1 MKKTINTTI
10 YPEVYTLAESLA
22 ILDKYKDD
30 LTEEQFNNIKS
41 VISSF
46 AIESMYLNEKDILDG
61 IKIQKGEATAD
72 ELITQYKKE
81 WGKLYRCLK

>member
-30 LTEEQFNNIKS
+30 LTQEQFNNIKS

-72 ELITQYKKE
+72 ELIANQKRN
-81 WGKLYRCLK
+81 WGIL

>member
-1 MKKTINTTI
+1 MRKTIDTTT

-72 ELITQYKKE
+72 ELIANQKRN
-81 WGKLYRCLK
+81 WGIL

>member
-1 MKKTINTTI
+1 MKKTINTRI

-22 ILDKYKDD
+22 ILDKYKSD

-81 WGKLYRCLK
+81 WGII

>member
-1 MKKTINTTI
+1 MKKTINTTT

-22 ILDKYKDD
+22 ILDKYKSD

-72 ELITQYKKE
+72 ELIINQKRT
-81 WGKLYRCLK
+81 WSIL

>member
-1 MKKTINTTI
+1 MKKTINTTT
-10 YPEVYTLAESLA
+10 YSEVYTLVESLA

-30 LTEEQFNNIKS
+30 LTQEQFNNIKS

-46 AIESMYLNEKDILDG
+46 AIENMYLNEKDILDG

-72 ELITQYKKE
+72 ELIANQKRN
-81 WGKLYRCLK
+81 WGIL

>member
-1 MKKTINTTI
+1 MKKTINTTT

-30 LTEEQFNNIKS
+30 LTQEQFNNIKS

-72 ELITQYKKE
+72 ELIANQKRN
-81 WGKLYRCLK
+81 WGIL

>member
-1 MKKTINTTI
+1 MTKKVDATI
-10 YPEVYTLAESLA
+10 YPEGYSLAESLA
-22 ILDKYKDD
+22 ILDKYKSD

-72 ELITQYKKE
+72 ELIINQKRT
-81 WGKLYRCLK
+81 WSIL

>member
-1 MKKTINTTI
+1 MKKTINTTT
-10 YPEVYTLAESLA
+10 YPEVYTLVESLA

-72 ELITQYKKE
+72 ELIANQKRN
-81 WGKLYRCLK
+81 WGIL

>member
-1 MKKTINTTI
+1 MKKIINTTI
-10 YPEVYTLAESLA
+10 YPEVYTLAERLA

-30 LTEEQFNNIKS
+30 LTEEQYKQNKS

-46 AIESMYLNEKDILDG
+46 AIESMYLNEKNILNL
-61 IKIQKGEATAD
+61 IQIDNGVNPN

-81 WGKLYRCLK
+81 WGII

>member
-1 MKKTINTTI
+1 MKKTINTST

-61 IKIQKGEATAD
+61 IKIQKGEVTAD
-72 ELITQYKKE
+72 ELIANQKRN
-81 WGKLYRCLK
+81 WGIL

>member
-1 MKKTINTTI
+1 MKKTINTTT

-72 ELITQYKKE
+72 ELIANQKIN
-81 WGKLYRCLK
+81 WGIL

>member
-30 LTEEQFNNIKS
+30 LTEEQYKQNKS

-46 AIESMYLNEKDILDG
+46 AIESMYLNEKNILNL
-61 IKIQKGEATAD
+61 IQIDNGVNPN

-81 WGKLYRCLK
+81 WGII

>member
-1 MKKTINTTI
+1 MKKIINTTI

-30 LTEEQFNNIKS
+30 LTEEQYKQNKS

-46 AIESMYLNEKDILDG
+46 AIESMYLNEKNILNL
-61 IKIQKGEATAD
+61 IQIDNGVNPN

-81 WGKLYRCLK
+81 WGII

>member
-1 MKKTINTTI
+1 MKKTINTTT
-10 YPEVYTLAESLA
+10 YPEVYTLVESLA

-30 LTEEQFNNIKS
+30 LTQEQFNNIKS

-72 ELITQYKKE
+72 ELIANQKRN
-81 WGKLYRCLK
+81 WGIL

>member
-1 MKKTINTTI
+1 MTKKVDATI
-10 YPEVYTLAESLA
+10 YPEVYSLAESLA
-22 ILDKYKDD
+22 ILDKYKSD

-72 ELITQYKKE
+72 ELIINQKRT
-81 WGKLYRCLK
+81 WSIL

>member
-1 MKKTINTTI
+1 MKKTINTTT

-46 AIESMYLNEKDILDG
+46 AIEGMYLNEKDILDG

-72 ELITQYKKE
+72 ELIANQKRN
-81 WGKLYRCLK
+81 WGIL

>member
-1 MKKTINTTI
+1 MKKTINTTT
-10 YPEVYTLAESLA
+10 YPEVYTLVESLA
-22 ILDKYKDD
+22 ILDKYKDN

-72 ELITQYKKE
+72 ELIANQKRN
-81 WGKLYRCLK
+81 WGIL

>member
-1 MKKTINTTI
+1 MKKTINTTT

-22 ILDKYKDD
+22 ILDKYKSD
-30 LTEEQFNNIKS
+30 LTDEQFNNIKS

-72 ELITQYKKE
+72 ELIANQKRN
-81 WGKLYRCLK
+81 WGIL

>member
-10 YPEVYTLAESLA
+10 YPEVYSLAESLA
-22 ILDKYKDD
+22 ILDKYKSD

-72 ELITQYKKE
+72 ELIANQKRN
-81 WGKLYRCLK
+81 WGIL

>member
-1 MKKTINTTI
+1 MKKTINTTT

-30 LTEEQFNNIKS
+30 LTEEQYKQNKS

-46 AIESMYLNEKDILDG
+46 AIENMYLNEKNILNL
-61 IKIQKGEATAD
+61 IQIDNGVNPN

-81 WGKLYRCLK
+81 WGII

>member
-1 MKKTINTTI
+1 MKKTINTTT

-46 AIESMYLNEKDILDG
+46 AIENMYLNEKDILDG

-72 ELITQYKKE
+72 ELIANQKRN
-81 WGKLYRCLK
+81 WGIL

>member
-1 MKKTINTTI
+1 MKKTINTTT

-30 LTEEQFNNIKS
+30 LTEEQYKQNKS

-46 AIESMYLNEKDILDG
+46 AIENMYLNEKDILDG
-61 IKIQKGEATAD
+61 IKILKGEATAD
-72 ELITQYKKE
+72 ELIANQKRN
-81 WGKLYRCLK
+81 WGIL

>member
-1 MKKTINTTI
+1 MKKTINTTT

-46 AIESMYLNEKDILDG
+46 AIESMYLNEKNILDG
-61 IKIQKGEATAD
+61 IKIEKGEATAD
-72 ELITQYKKE
+72 EIITQYKKE
-81 WGKLYRCLK
+81 WGII

>member
-1 MKKTINTTI
+1 MKKTINTST

-46 AIESMYLNEKDILDG
+46 AIESMYLNEKNILDG

-72 ELITQYKKE
+72 ELIANQKRN
-81 WGKLYRCLK
+81 WGIL

>member
-30 LTEEQFNNIKS
+30 LTEEQYKQNKS

-46 AIESMYLNEKDILDG
+46 AIENMYLNEKNILNL
-61 IKIQKGEATAD
+61 IQIDNGVNPN

-81 WGKLYRCLK
+81 WGII

>member
-1 MKKTINTTI
+1 MSKVINTTT

-72 ELITQYKKE
+72 ELIANQKRN
-81 WGKLYRCLK
+81 WGIL

>member
-1 MKKTINTTI
+1 MKKTINTTT

-61 IKIQKGEATAD
+61 IKIQKGEVTAD
-72 ELITQYKKE
+72 ELIANQKRN
-81 WGKLYRCLK
+81 WGIL

>member
-72 ELITQYKKE
+72 ELIANQKRN
-81 WGKLYRCLK
+81 WGIL

>member
-30 LTEEQFNNIKS
+30 LTQEQFNNIKS

-81 WGKLYRCLK
+81 WGII

>member
-1 MKKTINTTI
+1 MKKTINTTT
-10 YPEVYTLAESLA
+10 YPEVYTLVESLA

-46 AIESMYLNEKDILDG
+46 AIENMYLNEKDILDG

-72 ELITQYKKE
+72 ELIANQKRN
-81 WGKLYRCLK
+81 WGIL